1 MKLEKNTIAKAL
13 ANVPQKWYTWVMNS
27 EECTIYQGDCFTL
40 VWYYD
45 KVGKS
50 QAYDFFLGL
59 DDDRKRKFLILVK
72 RMGDAG
78 KIFDTT
84 KFRNEGDQIFAFKPQ
99 PDRFLCFFYTGK
111 KIVVTN
117 GFTKKSQ
124 KIPPGEKERSLE
136 CKKDFEE
143 RQKSK
148 KEGDGNGS

>member
-1 MKLEKNTIAKAL
+1 
-13 ANVPQKWYTWVMNS
+13 MNS
-27 EECTIYQGDCFTL
+27 DDCIIYRGESFTL

-45 KVGKS
+45 KAGVS
-50 QAYDFFLGL
+50 QAYDFFLAL
-59 DDDRKRKFLILVK
+59 DDDRKRKFLMLAK

-124 KIPPGEKERSLE
+124 KIPPGEKEKSLLF
-136 CKKDFEE
+136 KKDFEE
-143 RQKSK
+143 RQQ
-148 KEGDGNGS
+148 NR